1 MLDPI
6 VFDGFWWLKGYDY
19 STHWQMQNKIVQ
31 LLFSQQLWAA
41 ESLSRPAELLWCCWN
56 LQNTFLP
63 NNVVADDDVIF
74 VNGEDDDSM
83 GFLVFA

>member
-1 MLDPI
+1 
-6 VFDGFWWLKGYDY
+6 
-19 STHWQMQNKIVQ
+19 MQNKIVQ
-31 LLFSQQLWAA
+31 LLFSQQLWGAA
-41 ESLSRPAELLWCCWN
+41 ESNSKSRDQTSTAVRFFNSLMCCWN

>member
-6 VFDGFWWLKGYDY
+6 VFDGFWWLKGYD

-41 ESLSRPAELLWCCWN
+41 ESRPAELLSCCWN